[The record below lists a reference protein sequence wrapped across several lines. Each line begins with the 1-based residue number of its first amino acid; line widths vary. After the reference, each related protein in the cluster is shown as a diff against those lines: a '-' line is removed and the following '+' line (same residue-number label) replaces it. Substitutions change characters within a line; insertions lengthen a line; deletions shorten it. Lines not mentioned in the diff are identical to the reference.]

1 MSSATVRISPRAHQS
16 LKELAKLTGE
26 PMPAVL
32 DRAIEDFRRRVFLEG
47 LSQDFAELRA
57 DPKQWEE
64 ERSERRAWDAA
75 LADGLEDE

>member
-1 MSSATVRISPRAHQS
+1 MSSATVRISPRAHQA
-16 LKELAKLTGE
+16 LKELAKVTGE

-57 DPKQWEE
+57 DPKRWEE
-64 ERSERRAWDAA
+64 EQSERKTWDAA